1 MNTKK
6 EKAIDWLK
14 KHEICG
20 SQAWWDGKMYYSL
33 SIEQILNIAKYIF
46 KNEHNTT
53 KTDYR

>member
-1 MNTKK
+1 MNTKR

-33 SIEQILNIAKYIF
+33 SIEQIINIAKYIF
-46 KNEHNTT
+46 KNENEHDTTT
-53 KTDYR
+53 KD